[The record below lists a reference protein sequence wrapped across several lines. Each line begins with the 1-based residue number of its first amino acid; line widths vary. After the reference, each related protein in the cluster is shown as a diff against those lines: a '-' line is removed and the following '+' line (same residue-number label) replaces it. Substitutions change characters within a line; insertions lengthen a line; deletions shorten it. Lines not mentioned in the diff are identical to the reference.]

1 MPVARPN
8 SMAGRLGRAPALALA
23 LTLGLG
29 LAGCGGMPT
38 NTSLYSTKQPVVERT
53 NFTLDVTTSS
63 AGLPISEQQRLNGWF
78 ETMDLRYGDRIAIE
92 NPGQN
97 PAVTSAIREIAGR
110 YGLMISDVAPAT
122 AGMLQP
128 GQARVVITR
137 TSAAVPGCPD
147 WSAKSDMNYNNAT
160 SPNFGCAVNSNL
172 AAMVADPQDLLEGKK
187 GSGETVIATSNKA
200 IASFREAEPTG
211 AGGLMDAAAGGG
223 GGGGGAGGGGG
234 N

>member
-1 MPVARPN
+1 MPNARHTTLPK
-8 SMAGRLGRAPALALA
+8 LALA

-38 NTSLYSTKQPVVERT
+38 NTSLYSVKQPVVERT
-53 NFTLDVTTSS
+53 NMTLDVTTTT

-97 PAVTSAIREIAGR
+97 PAVTGAIRDLAAR
-110 YGLMISDVAPAT
+110 YGLIISDTAPVT
-122 AGMLQP
+122 PGYLQP

-137 TSAAVPGCPD
+137 ASATVPGCPD
-147 WSAKSDMNYNNAT
+147 WSSKSDMNFT
-160 SPNFGCAVNSNL
+160 HGLSPNYGCATNSNL
-172 AAMVADPQDLLEGKK
+172 AAMVADPQDLIEGKK
-187 GSGETVIATSNKA
+187 GASETVIATSNKA
-200 IASFREAEPTG
+200 ISTYRDTPPTG
-211 AGGLMDAAAGGG
+211 AGGLQAAGAAGGG
-223 GGGGGAGGGGG
+223 GGGGG